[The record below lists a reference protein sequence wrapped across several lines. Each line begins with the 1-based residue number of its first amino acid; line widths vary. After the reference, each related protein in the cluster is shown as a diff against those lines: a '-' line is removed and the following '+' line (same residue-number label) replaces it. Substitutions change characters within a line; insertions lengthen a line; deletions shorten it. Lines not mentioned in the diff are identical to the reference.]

1 MPSTGNAPSRADEI
15 RVQKGA
21 SFPTRLGLGF
31 VVVLHG
37 FLLVC
42 FLENPTY
49 TRRTG
54 DSEER
59 EKCCGIWYNRCMKNI
74 LSILRVYVGL
84 LLSCSSAF
92 ADVSLDV
99 GRWKVEFKDAES
111 RLVLSHA
118 EGFAKVDGRLGFM
131 GPSSVTGAG
140 IGKDGA
146 SFTGWRV
153 VSPRDGVQH
162 RLALEAVNGN
172 VNGYVTF
179 QSDGEGI
186 SMLVYHRTA
195 FAYEGTLSY
204 EATVRYRDD
213 AYACSLTAKN
223 GDRVLSVKSG
233 PAVSINDDALYSPS
247 FDEALQISG
256 GVIGKGC
263 ISAKLD
269 IADSAANELS
279 FKIVKGWYKNRWV
292 PYWRPLDRKRAPC
305 APTGWLSWN
314 TYFDTAGSKE
324 NLDEARFAAQHFKP
338 FGMEIWNIESWQDN
352 SPKLPVRNFHNM
364 NLETYKV
371 QFPEGMKWLADEI
384 RKLGFKPGLWMA
396 PFGTG
401 NTNFYKAHTDWF
413 LHDASGRPISCWNG
427 HFTLDPTVPAAREH
441 LKRIFDTASHEWG
454 YEFFKIDGMSGRGH
468 GYCAHLYERP
478 EIRARFSDPS
488 CPNPFELCVK
498 AFREGIGDDRIFL
511 ACQGHFTGA
520 EAAYADASRTGADI
534 VHPNEPVK
542 WNNILLQARC
552 TVNQIFAHSNVF
564 WCDPDC
570 MLVSQSALEREQAQV
585 EATIVA
591 LPGQQTFAGDK
602 LMELAPDRVRLI
614 QQSLPVCPTQ
624 PAKLYPQFGYLPV
637 WDLHVSRPFG
647 DWHVVALFN
656 WGDEVK
662 NVGFRWDE
670 IGESPERRFVGWEF
684 WSGRFLGALSGS
696 VELSVPP
703 RGVRL
708 VALQPDLG
716 HPQFLSSD
724 RHITQGA
731 IGLKDQRWQ
740 DGKLTVKA
748 ELIGGF
754 KQTLR
759 FAVPEGYEFKSVA
772 VDGAKASAA
781 VELEGRI
788 VAVTVESAD
797 TAPKTI
803 ELIFAN

>member
-1 MPSTGNAPSRADEI
+1 
-15 RVQKGA
+15 
-21 SFPTRLGLGF
+21 
-31 VVVLHG
+31 
-37 FLLVC
+37 
-42 FLENPTY
+42 
-49 TRRTG
+49 
-54 DSEER
+54 
-59 EKCCGIWYNRCMKNI
+59 MKNI
-74 LSILRVYVGL
+74 LKVYVSL
-84 LLSCSSAF
+84 LLLCSSAF
-92 ADVSLDV
+92 ADVSFDT
-99 GRWKVEFKDAES
+99 GRWKVEFNDAES
-111 RLVLSHA
+111 RLTLSHA
-118 EGFAKVDGRLGFM
+118 EGFAKIDGRLSFT
-131 GPSSVTGAG
+131 GPAAVTGAG
-140 IGKDGA
+140 IGEDGTMAQWSVA
-146 SFTGWRV
+146 S
-153 VSPRDGVQH
+153 SRDGFPN
-162 RLALEAVNGN
+162 RLALVDRRGN
-172 VNGYVTF
+172 VNGYISF
-179 QSDGEGI
+179 QSDGEGVTL
-186 SMLVYHRTA
+186 LVYHRTA
-195 FAYEGTLSY
+195 FAYSGVLGFDGRI
-204 EATVRYRDD
+204 RYRKDS
-213 AYACSLTAKN
+213 YPCSLTPKAN
-223 GDRVLSVKSG
+223 DRVLSVKSG
-233 PAVSINDDALYSPS
+233 CAVSLDDNALFSPS
-247 FDEALQISG
+247 TDEALEFNCLRLEGGHGKPLAKCSDDVSYRVSARLAIDDTLKNAIS
-256 GVIGKGC
+256 
-263 ISAKLD
+263 L
-269 IADSAANELS
+269 
-279 FKIVKGWYKNRWV
+279 KIVKHWYKSRWV
-292 PYWRPLDRKRAPC
+292 PNWRAPDRVRSPR

-314 TYFDTAGSKE
+314 TYFDKAGSKE

-352 SPKLPVRNFHNM
+352 SPRLPVKNFHNM

-401 NTNFYKAHTDWF
+401 STNFYKAHTDWF

-441 LKRIFDTASHEWG
+441 LKRIFDKASHEWG

-520 EAAYADASRTGADI
+520 EAGYADASRTGADI

-564 WCDPDC
+564 WSDPDC
-570 MLVSQSALEREQAQV
+570 MLISQGALAREQAQV
-585 EATIVA
+585 ETTVVA

-602 LMELAPDRVRLI
+602 LAELAPDRVKLI
-614 QQSLPVCPTQ
+614 QQALPVCPTQ

-656 WGDEVK
+656 WSDRENEVS
-662 NVGFRWDE
+662 VDWSE
-670 IGESPERRFVGWEF
+670 IGERSERVFVAWEF
-684 WSGRFLGALSGS
+684 WTETYLGERKGGIS
-696 VELSVPP
+696 VSVPP

-797 TAPKTI
+797 TALKTI